1 MERIIEFILNHPLNV
16 ASFLA
21 MVALLI
27 FYESKQRGKALS
39 PNELVKEINNNNALI
54 IDLRPNHAFRNGHIL
69 SAMNVPYEKI
79 KELPQLVK
87 KYSDRS
93 IVLVC
98 ANGRHSTNAQSMMK
112 KEGITA
118 ARLTGGLL
126 EWQAANMPLTKAT
139 R

>member
-1 MERIIEFILNHPLNV
+1 MERIFEFILNHPLNV
-16 ASFLA
+16 VSFLA

-54 IDLRPNHAFRNGHIL
+54 IDLRPNQAFRDGHIL

-79 KELPQLVK
+79 KELPKLMK

-98 ANGRHSTNAQSMMK
+98 ANGRHSTNAQSMMR
-112 KEGITA
+112 KEGITT

-126 EWQAANMPLTKAT
+126 EWQAANMPLTKVT

>member
-1 MERIIEFILNHPLNV
+1 MERIFEFILNHPLNV
-16 ASFLA
+16 ISFLA

-39 PNELVKEINNNNALI
+39 PNELVREINHNNALI
-54 IDLRPNHAFRNGHIL
+54 IDLRPNQAFRDGHIL
-69 SAMNVPYEKI
+69 SAMNIPYEKI
-79 KELPQLVK
+79 KELPKQIK

-112 KEGITA
+112 KEGITT

-126 EWQAANMPLTKAT
+126 EWQAANMPLTKGT
-139 R
+139 G